1 MRRVALAVLAL
12 AALAVAAACS
22 HLPRVDPRPA
32 PIGERVTAF
41 PQTPV
46 PAARLLFVSV
56 AGLDASAWQTPGAMP
71 TLAALADAGVVAD
84 RVGTIAPASAYP
96 VHATLVTGRSPKQ
109 HGVPADRRIGRHGVR
124 SERYWHASQLHGAS
138 LWQLAAEKRVPIA
151 ALDWPVTVGAAVDL
165 LLPDLTPVRRGER
178 YADLLAGSATPA
190 LAAAVRDAGE
200 EGEAAAPA
208 GPVRDRLLVDLACRT
223 AVAARPP
230 ALLLLRLT
238 QTEPAL
244 RDVGPGSAAARA
256 AFAGADA
263 ELTRLLGCF
272 DDAGLL
278 ADAAVAVV
286 GDRVFE
292 PVHSVVL
299 PNVALA
305 DARLVDLE
313 PTGGVQS
320 WLAIARSNGGSAFV
334 YARDEGRAVEAREVL
349 EGLARRS
356 GAFRVVPAVGDVGA
370 RRRPRRL
377 VRPRRRRGLLV
388 RRRGARGARRA
399 RCRARGF
406 GKAPA
411 GRGRDARVRRVR
423 TRLPARRAR
432 PADVAARRRADARR
446 VARPRAAGRRGA
458 RARRPPRRG
467 RAGPRPLRFR
477 GWKVGA
483 GRTSRSSSTPP
494 SAVSTTACARA
505 SWTRRAAAARA
516 SRTSRS

>member
-1 MRRVALAVLAL
+1 LRRLACAL
-12 AALAVAAACS
+12 AAVAVALGCG

-32 PIGERVTAF
+32 PIGERMAAF
-41 PQTPV
+41 AQAPV

-56 AGLDASAWQTPGAMP
+56 AGLDASAWQAPDAMP
-71 TLAALADAGVVAD
+71 TLAALAGAGVVAD

-96 VHATLVTGRSPKQ
+96 VHATLVTGRSPGR

-151 ALDWPVTVGAAVDL
+151 ALDWPVTVGAEVDA

-244 RDVGPGSAAARA
+244 RDAGPGSAEARA
-256 AFAGADA
+256 AFAAADA
-263 ELTRLLGCF
+263 ELARLLGCF
-272 DDAGLL
+272 DEVGLL

-320 WLAIARSNGGSAFV
+320 WLALARSNGGSAFV

-356 GAFRVVPAVGDVGA
+356 GAFRVVPASEMATRGADPDAWFGLDAAAGFSFGDESRGPLVGA
-370 RRRPRRL
+370 APARGASGRLRPDATATPAFVAFGRGFRRGVRVPEMSQLDVAPTLAAALGLALPGAEGRAL
-377 VRPRRRRGLLV
+377 VGLLV
-388 RRRGARGARRA
+388 GA
-399 RCRARGF
+399 
-406 GKAPA
+406 APVL
-411 GRGRDARVRRVR
+411 GR
-423 TRLPARRAR
+423 
-432 PADVAARRRADARR
+432 
-446 VARPRAAGRRGA
+446 
-458 RARRPPRRG
+458 
-467 RAGPRPLRFR
+467 
-477 GWKVGA
+477 
-483 GRTSRSSSTPP
+483 
-494 SAVSTTACARA
+494 
-505 SWTRRAAAARA
+505 
-516 SRTSRS
+516 